1 MISTNLLI
9 TLSFAILTL
18 CPSDSFA
25 GGKASVVPGLLYDS
39 GSSKLTQQ
47 LVLKQNSGYRLLS
60 STYAPVGCGVVGK
73 TLNTQKTYGPVGV
86 SRYMSIQDDPKCHD
100 FWGSDKWRH
109 IGVWFGGTLGIYLF
123 FKSVVKTSKLTSFVL
138 SAAVMSVIGVAREIS
153 DSNSEKNC
161 FSEQD
166 LFANSLGILSAGI
179 VIAIF

>member
-1 MISTNLLI
+1 
-9 TLSFAILTL
+9 
-18 CPSDSFA
+18 
-25 GGKASVVPGLLYDS
+25 
-39 GSSKLTQQ
+39 
-47 LVLKQNSGYRLLS
+47 
-60 STYAPVGCGVVGK
+60 
-73 TLNTQKTYGPVGV
+73 
-86 SRYMSIQDDPKCHD
+86 MSIQDDPKCHD